1 MDFRPSHEGGDKRS
15 ITLPLFHFQIPQ
27 MQQTPVSEPQAAQQF
42 NLIKLLLPVATET
55 LNFASA
61 SAALARL
68 GSAFPSRNFTR
79 DYWLTLSY
87 LGVSCSILITFSLN
101 LSLQTRADC
110 FPTSSAGDFR
120 AVVPLRRSR
129 SGHLASL
136 PAAVP
141 PGLNSS
147 LHLPALRRSGEI
159 KSSWRWL
166 RLDVDQLSGVC
177 TSPG

>member
-101 LSLQTRADC
+101 LSLQHGWTVFRHRLQATLGPWFHCVEVAAD
-110 FPTSSAGDFR
+110 TSH
-120 AVVPLRRSR
+120 RS
-129 SGHLASL
+129 LQPSL
-136 PAAVP
+136 PV
-141 PGLNSS
+141 
-147 LHLPALRRSGEI
+147 
-159 KSSWRWL
+159 
-166 RLDVDQLSGVC
+166 
-177 TSPG
+177 